1 MQRHHFSDLP
11 WSRVTADQFK
21 LYGKEFLTPVDF
33 YSGFMFHRSEKVAR
47 HQIQLCDC
55 IFKEQFSRCGIP
67 DTLVTDNGPQFTSHE
82 FHQFSRDW
90 AFLHVSSFPHHHK
103 ANGKV
108 ESAVKVAKSLIKKAF
123 KDNKDPWVALLGQRN
138 TLTES
143 LGTRPTQRLMSR
155 STRTLQ
161 FTVPKASR
169 KFYGKLNL
177 KKQKAKWYHDRS
189 FPNLPEIEIG

>member
-1 MQRHHFSDLP
+1 MQRHHFTDLP

-21 LYGKEFLTPVDF
+21 LYGKEYLTPVDF
-33 YSGFMFHRSEKVAR
+33 YSGFMFHRSKKVAR
-47 HQIQLCDC
+47 HQIQLC
-55 IFKEQFSRCGIP
+55 EFSRYGIP

-90 AFLHVSSFPHHHK
+90 GFLRVLSFPHHHK

-143 LGTRPTQRLMSR
+143 LGTSPTQRLMFR
-155 STRTLQ
+155 STRTLSFQ
-161 FTVPKASR
+161 EILRKAEFKETES
-169 KFYGKLNL
+169 
-177 KKQKAKWYHDRS
+177 
-189 FPNLPEIEIG
+189 